1 MFMKNLFFKLFFLIV
16 LPLCSVMASPFYE
29 KEYSKEEFD
38 TFKETIFEKY
48 EFYKKLPL
56 SKKNQKEELKLK
68 IEKDNLLSDKL
79 EYENLILEEES
90 IKLLNGIAHYIET
103 QDQKEFQSLIIVLKN
118 KILTIENTLNTY
130 VIDLKKIKN
139 KTIILNN
146 YEHNLLNSYD
156 NVLDKMYNIKHFI
169 NLIEQDTVGF
179 KLKKKEILKSLN
191 VENSIKVIDYNPIIN
206 EINKFINISSISV
219 GRLILSGIYF
229 ITICLISFLYYKVI
243 KYLKV
248 KFSLNL
254 AIRSMENHS
263 KYIIAIFIILA
274 LFTSSK
280 ILIFPESLNDFYV
293 HFLMSI
299 IYLLFTVFI
308 YNLIKDIASEK
319 IRIFID
325 TKQELRIEL
334 INLGIKFSN
343 STIFFIGF
351 LLILNEFGINITY
364 ILSTLGFGSV
374 AIAFAARETISNLF
388 SGTVIL
394 LENNYSQGDF
404 IEGANVEGNIVEIGL
419 RSTLIRTAENALVC
433 VPNNELTTN
442 IYKNWNKR
450 KIGRNIKLEI
460 PLHYNNNIKNLK
472 AMIKEIKNYLENN
485 PKIANSQTSY
495 LEEEKQLKII
505 SIEDQKGIKRNLN
518 VYISN
523 LNNNGITL
531 TINCFTKTTNMEE
544 WSEIKETLI
553 FFIIQS
559 LHKYNLDYMY
569 SQQKILME
577 NKEETK

>member
-1 MFMKNLFFKLFFLIV
+1 MFMKNLFFKLFFLIL

-56 SKKNQKEELKLK
+56 SKQNQKEELKLK

-103 QDQKEFQSLIIVLKN
+103 QDNKEFKSLIIVLKN
-118 KILTIENTLNTY
+118 KIIAIE
-130 VIDLKKIKN
+130 
-139 KTIILNN
+139 KT
-146 YEHNLLNSYD
+146 LNSYIIDFKKNKNNKTPLNTLD
-156 NVLDKMYNIKHFI
+156 NILDKITNIKHFI

-219 GRLILSGIYF
+219 GRLLLSGIYF

-254 AIRSMENHS
+254 AIKSVENHS
-263 KYIIAIFIILA
+263 RYIIAIFIVLA

-343 STIFFIGF
+343 GAIFFIGF

-374 AIAFAARETISNLF
+374 AVAFAARETISNLF
-388 SGTVIL
+388 SGIVIL

-404 IEGANVEGNIVEIGL
+404 IEGVNVEGNIVEIGL
-419 RSTLIRTAENALVC
+419 RSTLIRTGENALVC

-460 PLHYNNNIKNLK
+460 PLHYHNNIKNLK
-472 AMIKEIKNYLENN
+472 AMIKEIKHYLENN
-485 PKIANSQTSY
+485 TKIANSQTSY
-495 LEEEKQLKII
+495 LDEEKQVKII

-518 VYISN
+518 VYLSN

-553 FFIIQS
+553 FFVIQS

-577 NKEETK
+577 NKEENN